1 MTAVR
6 LDQRGVVEVAGPEAG
21 ALLQRLVT
29 NDVDGIGTGEARYA
43 ALLTPQ
49 GKIVSDFL
57 VCATGQDRYWLD
69 CPRPLASDLAKKLA
83 LYRLRAQ
90 VTIADRSPDLAVWAV
105 WPERPTVEAL
115 VVRDPRHG
123 SLGYRVIA
131 AGSMPSLQTEGGE
144 AAYRDH
150 RIMAGVPEGG
160 VDFAYGDTFPHEANL
175 DRLNGLDFT
184 KGCYVGQEVVS
195 RVQHRGT
202 ARKRV
207 TPVMFQGRAPSPGA
221 EVSVGHIVIGTMGS
235 AVEGSAAE
243 PGRGL
248 AMIRIDRA
256 AEAAAEGAQVLA
268 DGVHLGIALGAAE
281 TGPA

>member
-6 LDQRGVVEVAGPEAG
+6 LDQRGIVEVAGPEAG

-29 NDVDGIGTGEARYA
+29 NDVDGLGPGTARYA

-57 VCATGQDRYWLD
+57 VCATGENTFWLD
-69 CPRPLASDLAKKLA
+69 CPRPLAPDLARKLT

-90 VTIADRSPDLAVWAV
+90 VTIVDRSQDLAVWAV
-105 WPERPTVEAL
+105 WPERPTLEAM
-115 VVRDPRHG
+115 VVQDPRHH

-131 AGSMPSLQTEGGE
+131 AGPMPGLESEGDE

-160 VDFAYGDTFPHEANL
+160 IDFAYGDTFPHEANL

-195 RVQHRGT
+195 RVEHRGT

-207 TPVMFQGRAPSPGA
+207 TPVMFQGRAPSPGT
-221 EVSVGHIVIGTMGS
+221 ELSVGHIVIGTMGS
-235 AVEGSAAE
+235 AVDGAADE

-248 AMIRIDRA
+248 AMVRIDRA

-281 TGPA
+281 AGSA

>member
-29 NDVDGIGTGEARYA
+29 NDMEGIQPSTARYA

-49 GKIVSDFL
+49 GKIVCDFL
-57 VCATGQDRYWLD
+57 VCATDGGAYWLD
-69 CPRPLASDLAKKLA
+69 CPRALAPELAKKLT

-90 VTIADRSPDLAVWAV
+90 VTIADRSHELAVWAV
-105 WPERPTVEAL
+105 WPERPAVEAL
-115 VVRDPRHG
+115 VVRDPRHDA
-123 SLGYRVIA
+123 LGFRIIA
-131 AGSMPSLQTEGGE
+131 DGALPVAETAGGE
-144 AAYRDH
+144 VAYREH
-150 RIMAGVPEGG
+150 RLMAGVPDGG

-175 DRLNGLDFT
+175 DRLNGLDFA

-195 RVQHRGT
+195 RVEHRGT

-207 TPVMFQGRAPSPGA
+207 TPVIFEGRAPPPGA
-221 EVSVGHIVIGTMGS
+221 EISIGHIVIGTMGS
-235 AVEGSAAE
+235 SVPGPSGE

-248 AMIRIDRA
+248 AMVRIDRA
-256 AEAAAEGAQVLA
+256 TEAAAEGAQALA
-268 DGVHLGIALGAAE
+268 DGVHLGIALGAVKA
-281 TGPA
+281 GSP

>member
-29 NDVDGIGTGEARYA
+29 NDMEGIGPGTARYA
-43 ALLTPQ
+43 ALLTPH
-49 GKIVSDFL
+49 GKIVCDFL
-57 VCATGQDRYWLD
+57 VCATGSGAYWLD
-69 CPRPLASDLAKKLA
+69 CPRALAPDLARKLT

-90 VTIADRSPDLAVWAV
+90 VTIVDRSLELAVWAV
-105 WPERPTVEAL
+105 WPERPVVEAL
-115 VVRDPRHG
+115 VVRDPRHDA
-123 SLGYRVIA
+123 LGFRVIA
-131 AGSMPSLQTEGGE
+131 AGPLPSLGPEVSE

-150 RIMAGVPEGG
+150 RIMAGVPDGG
-160 VDFAYGDTFPHEANL
+160 IDFAYGDTFPHEANL

-195 RVQHRGT
+195 RVEHRGT

-207 TPVMFQGRAPSPGA
+207 TPVIFEGRAPPPGT
-221 EVSVGHIVIGTMGS
+221 EISVGHIAIGTMGS
-235 AVEGSAAE
+235 SVPGSSEGT
-243 PGRGL
+243 GRGL

-256 AEAAAEGAQVLA
+256 AEAAAEGAQALA
-268 DGVHLGIALGAAE
+268 EGVHLGIALGAVKS
-281 TGPA
+281 GPP